1 MSQTTTSQAD
11 RAAIK
16 AGEQRA
22 WAAGDFSRFATT
34 IVIVSERLCE
44 AVDLRAGQRVL
55 DVATGSGNTAIAAA
69 RRFCDVTGLD
79 YVDALMDRGRER
91 AAAER
96 VHVEFV
102 HGDAEDLPFPARSFD
117 VVLSTFGAMFAPDQE
132 RTAAEMVRVLR
143 PGGKIGMTNFTP
155 ESLAAAFS
163 MAAARYALPPRGV
176 KPPVLWGTEERL
188 RDLFGT
194 ALAALSVRRR
204 EVMLRYRSVEHWL
217 DFFTTYFGPIREIH
231 ERLDEQRREAFGED
245 LKRIVAGANRA
256 HDGTVVAPVEYA
268 EVVIT
273 LANGGLA

>member
-1 MSQTTTSQAD
+1 MSSTTASHAD

-16 AGEQRA
+16 AGEQKA

-55 DVATGSGNTAIAAA
+55 DVATGSGNTAMAAA

-91 AAAER
+91 IAAER
-96 VHVEFV
+96 LDVEFV
-102 HGDAEDLPFPARSFD
+102 HGDAEDLPFPAGSFD

-155 ESLAAAFS
+155 ESLAAAFA

-188 RDLFGT
+188 RDLFGA
-194 ALAALSVRRR
+194 ALAGLVVRRR

-231 ERLDEQRREAFGED
+231 EKLDEQRREAFGED

-273 LANGGLA
+273 LANGGPA

>member
-1 MSQTTTSQAD
+1 MSRTTKSDAD

-16 AGEQRA
+16 AGEQMG

-69 RRFCDVTGLD
+69 RRVCAVTG
-79 YVDALMDRGRER
+79 
-91 AAAER
+91 
-96 VHVEFV
+96 
-102 HGDAEDLPFPARSFD
+102 
-117 VVLSTFGAMFAPDQE
+117 FA
-132 RTAAEMVRVLR
+132 
-143 PGGKIGMTNFTP
+143 
-155 ESLAAAFS
+155 

-176 KPPVLWGTEERL
+176 KPPVIWGTEERV

-194 ALAALSVRRR
+194 ALAALILRRR

-231 ERLDEQRREAFGED
+231 EQLDEQRRRAFGED

-256 HDGTVVAPVEYA
+256 NDGTVVAPLEYA

-273 LANGGLA
+273 LADGDPP